1 MEAIKLVKDEIDLL
15 PEAQDIAS
23 EVNRARRALRGD
35 NPDQQKAAEH
45 TRKALEVLQQE
56 VSWRKQAS
64 ETILDDLQSYEALIA
79 NTIGMR
85 LQARLTPTQAEFI
98 ASCKSEHKDLSL
110 FF

>member
-1 MEAIKLVKDEIDLL
+1 METIKALKDEIDLL

-23 EVNRARRALRGD
+23 KVNRARRALRGD
-35 NPDQQKAAEH
+35 NPDTQKATQNIQE
-45 TRKALEVLQQE
+45 ALQILQQE

-64 ETILDDLQSYEALIA
+64 ETILADLKSYESLIA

-85 LQARLTPTQAEFI
+85 QQGRLTETQAEFI
-98 ASCKSEHKDLSL
+98 ASCKSVHKDLSL